1 MVAPVR
7 ARDDFD
13 ALSRSR
19 ARRRSGP
26 LWVVRADGAGDGEVR
41 VAYAVPRT
49 VGTAVVRNRIRRR
62 LRAMITDLDRDG
74 HLGAGLYLVGVR
86 APAADLDAPTLRH
99 HLHRAL
105 GAAEA

>member
-1 MVAPVR
+1 VVAPVR

-26 LWVVRADGAGDGEVR
+26 LWVVRADGADDAR
-41 VAYAVPRT
+41 VAYAVPRK
-49 VGTAVVRNRIRRR
+49 VGTAVVRNRVRRR
-62 LRAMITDLDRDG
+62 LRAMMADLDRAGRLD
-74 HLGAGLYLVGVR
+74 AGLYLVGVR
-86 APAADLDAPTLRH
+86 PEAADLDVAALRL

-105 GAAEA
+105 GAPEA